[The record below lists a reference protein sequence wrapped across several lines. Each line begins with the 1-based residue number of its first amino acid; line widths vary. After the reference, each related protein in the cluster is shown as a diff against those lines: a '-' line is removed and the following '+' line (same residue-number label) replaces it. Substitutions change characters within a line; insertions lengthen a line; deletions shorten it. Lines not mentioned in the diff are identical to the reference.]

1 MTFPISVHAENG
13 QFRASMVGEDSVFAI
28 GATRE
33 EAISS
38 VEKEIAKR
46 LASGEL
52 VALKDNEEGLP
63 GLFGKYAGDEEL
75 SKICD
80 EAYAE
85 RDRDRER
92 QSSDQFRHGRT
103 YRVAPRSA

>member
-1 MTFPISVHAENG
+1 MSFPISVQAENG
-13 QFRASMVGEDSVFAI
+13 QFRASMVGEDSVFAV

-52 VALKDNEEGLP
+52 VALDVDGRGLP
-63 GLFGKYAGDEEL
+63 GLFGKYADDEDL
-75 SKICD
+75 SSICE

-85 RDRDRER
+85 RDRDR
-92 QSSDQFRHGRT
+92 QQQQ
-103 YRVAPRSA
+103 

>member
-1 MTFPISVHAENG
+1 MTFPISVQAENG

-38 VEKEIAKR
+38 VEKEIARR

-52 VALKDNEEGLP
+52 AVVDPAEKSWD
-63 GLFGKYAGDEEL
+63 GLFGAFADDPTLTDMCNE
-75 SKICD
+75 I
-80 EAYAE
+80 YAE
-85 RDRDRER
+85 RERERDRLN
-92 QSSDQFRHGRT
+92 GK
-103 YRVAPRSA
+103 